1 MITAFL
7 SHPYCQRHDMGP
19 DHPESPLRL
28 DAIRAQ
34 LMRSGVLQHAMQADA
49 REATEEQ
56 LQRVHPEAH
65 LARLEQASPQDGHA
79 SIDADT
85 LMNSDSLQAARLAAG
100 AVVKGVDQV
109 FRGQADNVFCA
120 VRPPGHHAE
129 AQEAMGFCF
138 YNNVAVGAAHAR
150 AVHGARRI
158 AILDFDV
165 HQCNGT
171 IDIFKNDPEVM
182 VCTSFQ
188 YPFYPWRYLDTP
200 YPNVVHTPLPAGTE
214 SAGFRAAI
222 ERDWWPALEDFRP
235 ELILVSAG
243 FDAHRDDPMAELC
256 LADEDYHWI
265 TQGILDI
272 ARRHAEGRVVSVLEG
287 GYDLAALGRS
297 VEAHLRALLGLAYQ
311 P

>member
-1 MITAFL
+1 MNHLPSAKFRRAL
-7 SHPYCQRHDMGP
+7 HPHGANLEFRDSCCRVGRRVGENVGSRL
-19 DHPESPLRL
+19 PEVKRDEE
-28 DAIRAQ
+28 DA
-34 LMRSGVLQHAMQADA
+34 
-49 REATEEQ
+49 
-56 LQRVHPEAH
+56 RVHPASH
-65 LARLEQASPQDGHA
+65 LGGQDDGATARGYPH
-79 SIDADT
+79 
-85 LMNSDSLQAARLAAG
+85 
-100 AVVKGVDQV
+100 
-109 FRGQADNVFCA
+109 
-120 VRPPGHHAE
+120 P
-129 AQEAMGFCF
+129 
-138 YNNVAVGAAHAR
+138 
-150 AVHGARRI
+150 I